1 LKYTPLFLIKT
12 NKTMAKVKLTKQNNE
27 NILHHL
33 MVNHLKGH
41 LIKDFKDVQFDNGKD
56 VPPTIY
62 IVVESRVPGESVLHT
77 NLFLLSRNYYNNTI
91 SGLIK
96 K

>member
-1 LKYTPLFLIKT
+1 
-12 NKTMAKVKLTKQNNE
+12 MAKVKFNEQEKQT
-27 NILHHL
+27 ILYELLVKHL
-33 MVNHLKGH
+33 PKH
-41 LIKDFKDVQFDNGKD
+41 LIKDWKDVQFDNGKD
-56 VPPTIY
+56 VPPLIY
-62 IVVESRVPGESVLHT
+62 IVVQSRIPGETVLHT

>member
-1 LKYTPLFLIKT
+1 
-12 NKTMAKVKLTKQNNE
+12 MAKVKLNEQEKQT
-27 NILHHL
+27 ILYEL
-33 MVNHLKGH
+33 LVNHLPKH
-41 LIKDFKDVQFDNGKD
+41 LIKDWKDVQFDNGKG
-56 VPPTIY
+56 VPPLIY
-62 IVVESRVPGESVLHT
+62 IVVQSRIPGETVLHT

>member
-1 LKYTPLFLIKT
+1 MT
-12 NKTMAKVKLTKQNNE
+12 KVKLTKQNND

-33 MVNHLKGH
+33 MVNHLEGH
-41 LIKDFKDVQFDNGKD
+41 LIIDFKDVQFDNGKG

-62 IVVESRVPGESVLHT
+62 IVVESKIIGHDGLCVNT
-77 NLFLLSRNYYNNTI
+77 FLLSRNYYNNTI

>member
-1 LKYTPLFLIKT
+1 
-12 NKTMAKVKLTKQNNE
+12 MAKVKLTKQNNE

-33 MVNHLKGH
+33 MVNHLEGH

-56 VPPTIY
+56 VPPLIY
-62 IVVESRVPGESVLHT
+62 IVVQSRIPGEGVLHT
-77 NLFLLSRNYYNNTI
+77 NLFSLSRNYYNNTI

-96 K
+96 IK